1 MKLDLVQK
9 PGPKVVEFE
18 KNVIESEL
26 KGSNSGR
33 T

>member
-1 MKLDLVQK
+1 MELDLVQK
-9 PGPKVVEFE
+9 PGPKLVEFE
-18 KNVIESEL
+18 TNVIEPEL